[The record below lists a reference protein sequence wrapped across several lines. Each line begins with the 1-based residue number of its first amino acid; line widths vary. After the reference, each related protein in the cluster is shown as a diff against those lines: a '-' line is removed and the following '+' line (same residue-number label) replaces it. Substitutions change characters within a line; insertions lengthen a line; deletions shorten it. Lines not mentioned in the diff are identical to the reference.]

1 MTVTEQTT
9 AQNSVQ
15 RTTSRDTGAP
25 AWIDLSTRDIE
36 GAKAFYAELFGWTFE
51 DRGGEEFAHYQF
63 ILRDGEPIGGL
74 MSTVGMTCPEGG
86 QLPTEWG
93 VYLTVTDIDAAA
105 RAVETTGGGVVVP
118 AMPGRGRRLDGR
130 GDRPRRRGDRAVAG
144 RGLRG
149 LRAVEPP
156 GLAGVVRGDEPE
168 PRRRHAV
175 LP

>member
-25 AWIDLSTRDIE
+25 AWIDLSTHDIE

-51 DRGGEEFAHYQF
+51 DSGGEEFAHYQF
-63 ILRDGEPIGGL
+63 ILRDGEPISGL

-93 VYLTVTDIDAAA
+93 VYLTVPDIDAAA
-105 RAVETTGGGVVVP
+105 RAVEATGGQIAVP
-118 AMPGRGRRLDGR
+118 AMPA
-130 GDRPRRRGDRAVAG
+130 GDAGSMGVAIDPAG
-144 RGLRG
+144 AAIGLWQARGLHG
-149 LRAVEPP
+149 LRA
-156 GLAGVVRGDEPE
+156 ARA
-168 PRRRHAV
+168 RRCGSRR
-175 LP
+175 